1 MQKQMKW
8 PLILFAIG
16 VFMAALDN
24 GIITSSL
31 TTLNASFGVS
41 PTWGAW
47 TITLYTLGLAVSV
60 PIAGKLSDRYG
71 RKKLFLIEVALFG
84 IGSLLV
90 AMSPSF
96 TFFLVARVIQA
107 LGGGGIFIIASS
119 YVLSKFPAER
129 QGTALGLLG
138 GMNGVAAIL
147 GPNIGAF
154 ILDITGNWHW
164 LFLINVPIA
173 ILLFIAGI
181 RFIHEEQELNRAAVD
196 WSGIAVLTLG
206 VLSLMYSF
214 SNLDGVDMLQSLGS
228 PMFYGFF
235 LAGVVILVLFYF
247 LEKRLEGSQRE
258 PVVSTQLLGI
268 ASFRWTLLIA
278 FFSGAILAS
287 VIFIPGFVEQ
297 YLGVSN
303 TASGY
308 WFTPLALA
316 SGIGAGGGGYLVDRK
331 GPIWTLSVAGLLSAI
346 GFLLF
351 PLWVEHIWQF
361 VIASVLVGIGFG
373 MMLGAP
379 VNVLVTEQAGEN
391 NKGIAVA
398 TSSLFRQMAMA
409 IAPTI
414 FAGFLARS
422 FSNLGSNIQ
431 TGLADQGIQVP
442 PEVLQQYASG
452 AGGASGSDVAS
463 LTEGLSQIPDPGIR
477 DVLLQAVHQTTGQG
491 YNGLF
496 WSAVIFSVL
505 TLAAALITG
514 RLRTREK
521 NKRVNTVSTN

>member
-1 MQKQMKW
+1 MQRQMKW
-8 PLILFAIG
+8 PLMLFAVG

-31 TTLNASFGVS
+31 TTLNASFGVT

-90 AMSPSF
+90 ALSTSF
-96 TFFLVARVIQA
+96 TFFLISRVIQA

-119 YVLSKFPAER
+119 YVLSRFPAER
-129 QGTALGLLG
+129 QGSALGILG
-138 GMNGVAAIL
+138 GMNGIAAIL
-147 GPNIGAF
+147 GPNVGSF
-154 ILDITGNWHW
+154 ILDVTGNWHW

-173 ILLFIAGI
+173 ILLFVAGI
-181 RFIHEEQELNRAAVD
+181 RYIQEEQELNKAAVD

-214 SNLDGVDMLQSLGS
+214 SNLDGVNMLESIVS

-235 LAGVVILVLFYF
+235 AGGIAILIIFYY
-247 LEKRLEGSQRE
+247 LEKRLEGTRRE
-258 PVVSTQLLGI
+258 PVVSTRLLGI

-351 PLWVEHIWQF
+351 PLWVEDLWQF

-422 FSNLGSNIQ
+422 FTNLGTNVQ
-431 TGLADQGIQVP
+431 HAFTDKGIQVQ
-442 PEVLQQYASG
+442 PEMMDQFASEG
-452 AGGASGSDVAS
+452 AASSDVSS
-463 LTEGLSQIPDPGIR
+463 LTEGLAQIPDQGIR
-477 DVLLQAVHQTTGQG
+477 DTLLEAVHQTTGQG
-491 YNGLF
+491 YSGLF

-505 TLAAALITG
+505 TLVAALITG
-514 RLRTREK
+514 RIRSREK
-521 NKRVNTVSTN
+521 SLQSNEAVTNS